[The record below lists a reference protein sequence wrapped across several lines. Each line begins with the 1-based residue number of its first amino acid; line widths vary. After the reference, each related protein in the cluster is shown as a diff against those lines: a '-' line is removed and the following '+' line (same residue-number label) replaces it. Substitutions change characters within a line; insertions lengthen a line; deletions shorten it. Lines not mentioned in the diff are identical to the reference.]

1 MRALLESKDARKYLY
16 FITGFISFSL
26 GVFILFNGEERILYK
41 LAFSIVTICGGI
53 QVVATFLKDAWKS
66 SAKLLKKSFTF
77 CGFIII
83 GSIVLDHLVYGT
95 YTVPLWGLIVSYLF
109 VVIVLLIWIIQLIDF
124 VKWKKVKS
132 SSC

>member
-1 MRALLESKDARKYLY
+1 MKNLLESEGFRKFVY
-16 FITGFISFSL
+16 FITGLVLFGL
-26 GVFILFNGEERILYK
+26 GLFILVNGEERILYK
-41 LAFSIVTICGGI
+41 LAFAIVSICGGI
-53 QVVATFLKDAWKS
+53 QVVATFLKDSWKS
-66 SAKLLKKSFTF
+66 SAKLLKNSFTY

>member
-16 FITGFISFSL
+16 FITGLMLFSL

-41 LAFSIVTICGGI
+41 LAFSIVAICGGI
-53 QVVATFLKDAWKS
+53 QVVATFLKDAWKR
-66 SAKLLKKSFTF
+66 SAKLLKNSFTY

-83 GSIVLDHLVYGT
+83 GSIVWDHLVYGT

-109 VVIVLLIWIIQLIDF
+109 VVIVLLTWIVQIIDF
-124 VKWKKVKS
+124 VKRK
-132 SSC
+132 